1 MMAAKQPDTSGTRDA
16 RTAAPT
22 APSSGRKPWKKK
34 TPVEVV
40 LDQINRLRE
49 DVADKEEE
57 LKQAKKQLQK
67 LEEAR
72 KVLEAS

>member
-1 MMAAKQPDTSGTRDA
+1 MNPPKEPTTPTPRPPV
-16 RTAAPT
+16 TAAQSRIT
-22 APSSGRKPWKKK
+22 ARKPWKKK
-34 TPVEVV
+34 TPVDVV
-40 LDQINRLRE
+40 LDQIDRLRE

-57 LKQAKKQLQK
+57 LKLAKRQLQK

>member
-1 MMAAKQPDTSGTRDA
+1 MIAQRQPDSIRPGTTSGI
-16 RTAAPT
+16 
-22 APSSGRKPWKKK
+22 GVRKPWKKK

-40 LDQINRLRE
+40 LDQITRLRNQVTQQEE
-49 DVADKEEE
+49 D